1 METSAEGRSKVP
13 SAPEAA
19 PRPECRDLASSSV
32 RLQSEPWWLR
42 CIRRDCGGSSRYR
55 CVGMAR
61 GRSRSTQVGE
71 RTVCTT
77 SNTNLPPEKG
87 PNDSPECWQAYI
99 WLSAHEAGKQAS
111 TSDFACSFTDGWCW
125 SMTCSEFHAT
135 HRDVRGPSGRSLFF
149 LAASSLVTEGIL
161 TEQAVR
167 MALQPSIGRASKPRV

>member
-1 METSAEGRSKVP
+1 
-13 SAPEAA
+13 
-19 PRPECRDLASSSV
+19 
-32 RLQSEPWWLR
+32 
-42 CIRRDCGGSSRYR
+42 
-55 CVGMAR
+55 MAR

-149 LAASSLVTEGIL
+149 GCLEPCHRRDSHRTGGQNGVAAIDWEG
-161 TEQAVR
+161 EQTSGVNAPQTR
-167 MALQPSIGRASKPRV
+167 WRLRLMATWQAAAPLREFGRQG